1 MNQRLVILASG
12 TGSLAQAI
20 IEAGLNVVALICD
33 QPSAFLLE
41 RFKHSGIQVHLLP
54 MEIVRS
60 DWDRKLIAIV
70 HELKP
75 DLVISAGFMRV
86 LSPEF
91 VADFKVI
98 NSHPALLPL
107 FPGAHAIR
115 DAIVAG
121 VQTTGATVHW
131 VDAGVDT
138 GEIIDQVEVQVLP
151 QETEAVLHERIKE
164 VERVLLVNTIKKLLA
179 NMEPH
184 V

>member
-12 TGSLAQAI
+12 TGSLAAAI

-33 QPSAFLLE
+33 QPNALVLE
-41 RFKHSGIQVHLLP
+41 RVKGSGIQVHLLP

-60 DWDRKLIAIV
+60 DWDRKLIEIV

-91 VADFKVI
+91 VTDFKVI

-107 FPGAHAIR
+107 FPGTHAVR
-115 DAIVAG
+115 DAIAAG
-121 VQTTGATVHW
+121 VQTTGVTVHW

-151 QETEAVLHERIKE
+151 QETEAVLHKRIKE